1 VRRSIVTMFVA
12 LVGLSTSLVGQRQD
26 GGDGGEVRWS
36 RGGGGSGGSGGSGGA
51 LMVGLAG
58 TLGGGWQIEALDVGY
73 ARAVRAG
80 PIAALSLTARL
91 GSFID
96 EGAIIGGA
104 RGFVFGTTFAVR
116 TPTATI
122 AELGA
127 DTSSSRVGFDLTVE
141 ATGYV
146 GSHSPLPVGSPWG
159 AVSVLPGL
167 RFGDPNGA
175 RFGLLLGP
183 TVFLGDVNQVRTF
196 LGARFETPL
205 ARRERHP

>member
-1 VRRSIVTMFVA
+1 MLAA
-12 LVGLSTSLVGQRQD
+12 LAGLSTPLAGQ
-26 GGDGGEVRWS
+26 
-36 RGGGGSGGSGGSGGA
+36 GGA
-51 LMVGLAG
+51 FTLGLAG

-73 ARAVRAG
+73 ARRVHAG
-80 PIAALSLTARL
+80 PIAALMLSARL

-104 RGFVFGTTFAVR
+104 RGFVFGTTLGMR

-122 AELGA
+122 AELGS
-127 DTSSSRVGFDLTVE
+127 DTSASRVGLDLTVE
-141 ATGYV
+141 ATGYA
-146 GSHSPLPVGSPWG
+146 GSSSPLPVGSPWG

-167 RFGDPNGA
+167 RFGDPNGT

-183 TVFLGDVNQVRTF
+183 TVFFGDVTETRAF
-196 LGARFETPL
+196 LGVRIEVPL

>member
-1 VRRSIVTMFVA
+1 MRRSMVTM
-12 LVGLSTSLVGQRQD
+12 LVGLLALSTPVVGQ
-26 GGDGGEVRWS
+26 
-36 RGGGGSGGSGGSGGA
+36 GGA
-51 LMVGLAG
+51 LSFGLAG
-58 TLGGGWQIEALDVGY
+58 TLGGGWQIEAFDAGY
-73 ARAVRAG
+73 VRRVRAG
-80 PIAALSLTARL
+80 PIAAVGLSARL

-104 RGFVFGTTFAVR
+104 RGFVFGTTLAVR

-127 DTSSSRVGFDLTVE
+127 DTSASRIGLDLTVE

-159 AVSVLPGL
+159 AISALPGL
-167 RFGDPNGA
+167 RFGDPNGT

-183 TVFLGDVNQVRTF
+183 TVFLGNVTEVRAF
-196 LGARFETPL
+196 LGVRVETPL
-205 ARRERHP
+205 ARREPHP

>member
-1 VRRSIVTMFVA
+1 VRRSIVTMLTA
-12 LVGLSTSLVGQRQD
+12 LAGLSTPLAGQ
-26 GGDGGEVRWS
+26 
-36 RGGGGSGGSGGSGGA
+36 GGA
-51 LMVGLAG
+51 LTLGLAG
-58 TLGGGWQIEALDVGY
+58 TLGSGWQIEALDVGY
-73 ARAVRAG
+73 ARRVHAG

-104 RGFVFGTTFAVR
+104 RGFVFGTSLAAR

-127 DTSSSRVGFDLTVE
+127 DTGASRIGVDLTVE
-141 ATGYV
+141 ATAYA
-146 GSHSPLPVGSPWG
+146 GSHSPLLVGSPWG

-175 RFGLLLGP
+175 RFGLLIGP
-183 TVFLGDVNQVRTF
+183 TVFFGDVTQTRVF
-196 LGARFETPL
+196 LGVRFEAPL
-205 ARRERHP
+205 ARREPHP

>member
-1 VRRSIVTMFVA
+1 MRRSMVTMLAA
-12 LVGLSTSLVGQRQD
+12 LAGLSTPLAGQ
-26 GGDGGEVRWS
+26 
-36 RGGGGSGGSGGSGGA
+36 GGA
-51 LMVGLAG
+51 LTLGLAG

-73 ARAVRAG
+73 ARAVHAG

-104 RGFVFGTTFAVR
+104 RGFVFGTSLAAR
-116 TPTATI
+116 SPTWEI

-127 DTSSSRVGFDLTVE
+127 DTSASRVGVDVTLE
-141 ATGYV
+141 ATGYA

-159 AVSVLPGL
+159 AVSLLPGL

-175 RFGLLLGP
+175 RFGLLIGP
-183 TVFLGDVNQVRTF
+183 SVFLGNVTQVRTF
-196 LGARFETPL
+196 LGIRFESPL